1 MPNPND
7 PHDAH
12 DPQQDIRPATDDE
25 TPAAPRSGATDEEAN
40 PMPVV
45 PFGEDPGT
53 LGVDDPT
60 IE

>member
-7 PHDAH
+7 P
-12 DPQQDIRPATDDE
+12 QQDIHPPTDE
-25 TPAAPRSGATDEEAN
+25 EKPAAPRSGTAEEEVT
-40 PMPVV
+40 PMV

-60 IE
+60 VE